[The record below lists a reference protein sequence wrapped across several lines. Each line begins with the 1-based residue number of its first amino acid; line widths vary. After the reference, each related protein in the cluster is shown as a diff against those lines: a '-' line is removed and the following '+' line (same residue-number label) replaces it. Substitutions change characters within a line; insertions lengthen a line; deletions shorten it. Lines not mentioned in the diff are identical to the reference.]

1 MSSRNSIILSRR
13 WFSAMVLGDK
23 AEDAFQAIDDHV
35 EGFALDLLVE
45 RPCRHAYHPRDAAG
59 LVACS
64 GERRG
69 SPDADKVVVGGRLTM
84 GGQVGASEISKPDG
98 CRPKIRSRKEASE
111 MTSDKRVV
119 AFLGIG
125 LMGSRQARRLL
136 DAGYS
141 LTVWNRSRAKAGVLA
156 PLGARV
162 VDMAADAARDA
173 DIVILM
179 LENGA
184 AVADVLF
191 KQGVANTVRP
201 GSIVIDMSSIKP
213 AEAQEHARVLLE
225 RRLYVNVA
233 SVAGNEANP
242 NVSDGSASGAAVI
255 GLTKSLRQEL
265 AKSGVIASSVTPAP
279 VRRPIFNQINQA
291 HIDFFVFEESHGM
304 LGTVDEVTS
313 LTCWLASDEC
323 SFTTGGV
330 FDISG
335 GHAPL

>member
-1 MSSRNSIILSRR
+1 
-13 WFSAMVLGDK
+13 
-23 AEDAFQAIDDHV
+23 
-35 EGFALDLLVE
+35 
-45 RPCRHAYHPRDAAG
+45 
-59 LVACS
+59 
-64 GERRG
+64 
-69 SPDADKVVVGGRLTM
+69 
-84 GGQVGASEISKPDG
+84 
-98 CRPKIRSRKEASE
+98 
-111 MTSDKRVV
+111 
-119 AFLGIG
+119 
-125 LMGSRQARRLL
+125 MGSRQARRLL
-136 DAGYS
+136 EAGCY
-141 LTVWNRSRAKAGVLA
+141 LAVWNHSRANADVLA
-156 PLGARV
+156 PFGARV
-162 VDMAADAARDA
+162 VDTAVDAVRDA

-184 AVADVLF
+184 TVADVLL
-191 KQGVANTVRP
+191 KQGVADALRP
-201 GSIVIDMSSIKP
+201 GSIVVDMSSIKP
-213 AEAQEHARVLLE
+213 AEAQEHARLLME

-233 SVAGNEANP
+233 SVAGNEADP

-335 GHAPL
+335 GHAPF